1 MTMTPTAAS
10 AISTIHGVASAASS
24 AVHGAAAVVAP
35 APGWVESGSL
45 SFEMAKGLPAAFVT
59 LVIGWIAATIARRQL
74 IVAAEQK
81 RVATAK
87 LNLDLFDRRLKI
99 FEATEQFLMN
109 SFPGAPQDKTDFI
122 NLFAEASFLFE
133 SEVEAYM
140 KLALKNRVDLVTIG
154 LRAAGNQGMVR
165 PEDIARDTELVQWFS
180 DEHGGGCR
188 LVFAP
193 YLDFSEWR

>member
-1 MTMTPTAAS
+1 MTTPTAAS
-10 AISTIHGVASAASS
+10 AASAIHGVASAASR
-24 AVHGAAAVVAP
+24 AVHGVSAVFATSSD
-35 APGWVESGSL
+35 WFESGSL

-99 FEATEQFLMN
+99 FQATEQFLMN

-122 NLFAEASFLFE
+122 NMFAEASFLF
-133 SEVEAYM
+133 
-140 KLALKNRVDLVTIG
+140 ALKNRVDLVTIG
-154 LRAAGNQGMVR
+154 LRAAANQGMVR
-165 PEDIARDTELVQWFS
+165 PEDVARDTELVQWFS

-188 LVFAP
+188 QVFAP